1 MMTAQR
7 STARKDA
14 GLQLTQTPHPR
25 HREQR
30 EAIQKKQRWFDI
42 FWIAA
47 RFFKPLARTIFV
59 RQTYRGKASLNKTG
73 SPREGETNSPSH
85 IT

>member
-42 FWIAA
+42 FLDCRAVFQTARKDDFRTPNLPRQSLVEQNRFAA
-47 RFFKPLARTIFV
+47 
-59 RQTYRGKASLNKTG
+59 
-73 SPREGETNSPSH
+73 
-85 IT
+85 